1 MNALNNDEGKGQP
14 QSCRPTERIESSG
27 VLPSVADALAD
38 ADSFV
43 VSHNLLGWS
52 LTPIQGDFSLLISQL
67 DALRIIR
74 EQQRMQPATLP
85 GLQEQR
91 NHEVIVWHEQDK
103 MKVYVKDEAEA
114 KRFITFVKRGITG
127 VNA

>member
-1 MNALNNDEGKGQP
+1 
-14 QSCRPTERIESSG
+14 

-43 VSHNLLGWS
+43 VTHNLLGWA
-52 LTPIQGDFSLLISQL
+52 LTRIDSDFSLLVSQV

-74 EQQRMQPATLP
+74 EQQRTQPATLP
-85 GLQEQR
+85 SLQEQR
-91 NHEVIVWHEQDK
+91 NHEVIVWHEPDK
-103 MKVYVKDEAEA
+103 MKIYVRDEAEA
-114 KRFITFVKRGITG
+114 KRFITFVKRGITV

>member
-1 MNALNNDEGKGQP
+1 MNTSQPPQSGQP
-14 QSCRPTERIESSG
+14 QPTEQIESSG
-27 VLPSVADALAD
+27 VLLTVADALAD

-43 VSHNLLGWS
+43 VSHNMLGWL
-52 LTPIQGDFSLLISQL
+52 LTPIGGDFSLLISQV

-74 EQQRMQPATLP
+74 EQQRTQPATLP

-91 NHEVIVWHEQDK
+91 NHEVIVWHEQAK
-103 MKVYVKDEAEA
+103 MKVYVRDEAEA
-114 KRFITFVKRGITG
+114 KRFITFVKAGITG